1 MKNYLFAKNVIGADI
16 EAHERVIQRSLS
28 IKWMSNFSKLFS
40 KKEDSDNFNDNDVI
54 EYENSKKIIKKI
66 LSLKNK

>member
-1 MKNYLFAKNVIGADI
+1 
-16 EAHERVIQRSLS
+16 
-28 IKWMSNFSKLFS
+28 MSNFSKLFS